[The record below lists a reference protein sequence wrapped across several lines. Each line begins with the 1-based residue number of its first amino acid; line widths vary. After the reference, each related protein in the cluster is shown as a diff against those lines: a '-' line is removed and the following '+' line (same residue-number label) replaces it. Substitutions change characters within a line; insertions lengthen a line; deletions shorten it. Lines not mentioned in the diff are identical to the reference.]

1 MRPTPLPS
9 SNRNHLARPV
19 RFSSV
24 AAAQQTALRAAK
36 KKISASLQ
44 MDMDDD
50 DIDLDSWCAAR
61 PREGV
66 HAQDPPPRRSA
77 RVPASLRP
85 EANRRLPCRAR
96 RETGKKKK
104 KRGLGAKAV

>member
-1 MRPTPLPS
+1 MLKT
-9 SNRNHLARPV
+9 
-19 RFSSV
+19 
-24 AAAQQTALRAAK
+24 
-36 KKISASLQ
+36 
-44 MDMDDD
+44 
-50 DIDLDSWCAAR
+50 
-61 PREGV
+61 
-66 HAQDPPPRRSA
+66 PPPRRSA